1 MYGLSTPLC
10 YALAAA
16 GCRRRMGYM
25 QYYLRL
31 SPSAYTVVSEA
42 VGRPTIHGIPLA
54 ILLTLGEITMI
65 IHFLALLYRPALLHY
80 IALSFLYCIDQIRHP
95 IVCCYTDDFSWQSV
109 DWLGQSVFALPT
121 QQKPSVVSLFA
132 SSTVSYNVQDC

>member
-1 MYGLSTPLC
+1 
-10 YALAAA
+10 
-16 GCRRRMGYM
+16 MGYM

-65 IHFLALLYRPALLHY
+65 IHSLLFSIGQLYDITLPFHSY
-80 IALSFLYCIDQIRHP
+80 IASI
-95 IVCCYTDDFSWQSV
+95 
-109 DWLGQSVFALPT
+109 
-121 QQKPSVVSLFA
+121 K
-132 SSTVSYNVQDC
+132 